1 MKDALNRGRQA
12 FRLKGTMPLLTT
24 LCLLTEDIE
33 AIDRQLAQRFSQM
46 PQFFQHS
53 PIVVDLEGLGDA
65 WVDLARLA
73 ALLRRHQLVPVAV
86 RNPSDL
92 QRERAIAAG
101 WGILQNGTDARPRIA
116 SSADTT
122 DVDVAA
128 PRGTE
133 DQRATHAS
141 RSGRERVSEGTAPSP
156 ELAERL
162 VPSLTVRTPVRSGQV
177 VYARGGDLVVLAQVS
192 SGAELIADG
201 SIHIYAP
208 LRGRAL
214 AGAHDNAE
222 ASIFCM
228 NLEAELLSVAGR
240 HLLADEIPQEHR
252 GKAVRAHVKDDR
264 LVISRI

>member
-1 MKDALNRGRQA
+1 MKDASNRGRQA

-24 LCLLTEDIE
+24 LCLLTEDID
-33 AIDRQLAQRFSQM
+33 AIDGQLGQRLSQM
-46 PQFFQHS
+46 PQFFLHS
-53 PIVVDLEGLGDA
+53 PIVVDLDGLGDA
-65 WVDLARLA
+65 RVDLARLA
-73 ALLRRHQLVPVAV
+73 DVLRRHQLVPVAV

-101 WGILQNGTDARPRIA
+101 WGILQNGTNAGSRVS
-116 SSADTT
+116 SSAQTP
-122 DVDVAA
+122 DVDVAE
-128 PRGTE
+128 PRGSE
-133 DQRATHAS
+133 DPRATRPA
-141 RSGRERVSEGTAPSP
+141 RSGRERPSEGAAPS
-156 ELAERL
+156 EQAERV

-177 VYARGGDLVVLAQVS
+177 VYARGADLVVLAQVS

-201 SIHIYAP
+201 NIHVYAP

-214 AGAHDNAE
+214 AGAFDNAE